1 MSLLCSGLSVLLG
14 PEWLPVRVGVNHEW
28 ICSLSFCGFCTSRH
42 CELPSVHTLL
52 SNHKAT
58 ETPRRPSRLTWMVPR
73 EQVASDAPG
82 APGGGETSSPAA
94 TPCELQG
101 ELMAECVA
109 DMPVTIAPFCMGG
122 MIWVAYSWLHSPLHP
137 CLFLGLPGGS
147 SGAKNLPSK
156 LVWCVSANPCRPSS
170 QPTVSVAATRHPCRG
185 SCSGGAPPVGGVAS
199 SVPSHQTHDR
209 GACAQ
214 RFRGHVQQPAS
225 RGREVPC
232 RPGRAG
238 TTVGFGPHRPSPWQV
253 GARPACCSP
262 SFLHPPLIRKRS
274 QTS

>member
-1 MSLLCSGLSVLLG
+1 MCPMRGGPLKSKPCWQGSGVTLGRELCENFLSLLCSGLSVLLG

-170 QPTVSVAATRHPCRG
+170 QPTVSVAATRHPCRWL
-185 SCSGGAPPVGGVAS
+185 VL
-199 SVPSHQTHDR
+199 
-209 GACAQ
+209 
-214 RFRGHVQQPAS
+214 
-225 RGREVPC
+225 RGRSSSGWC
-232 RPGRAG
+232 RQQRAQ
-238 TTVGFGPHRPSPWQV
+238 SPD
-253 GARPACCSP
+253 ARPRGLRSAVQGTRPAACESRP
-262 SFLHPPLIRKRS
+262 
-274 QTS
+274 